1 MIWLLPYRRYNV
13 GLVVKGDYEGHGRKL
28 LTKYVMNK
36 LYSLTVLYDLY
47 YLPKWNK
54 VIVIVKK
61 LKLYSF
67 SLIKKK

>member
-1 MIWLLPYRRYNV
+1 
-13 GLVVKGDYEGHGRKL
+13 
-28 LTKYVMNK
+28 MNK

-61 LKLYSF
+61 LKLYRMQLRKKNIIF
-67 SLIKKK
+67 SRGVDFSKGARGLKW